1 LQAIVLLVG
10 LSAIVLPIAWLV
22 SEVGNRRSLR
32 IGLGIG
38 SIVAIVTVFVS
49 VNGVLTQL
57 DYNSSY
63 GAATKDLVDTTIVEI
78 EKGNVDRVMDV
89 LRRLNLQYQPTYENR
104 ARYVELVSEAV
115 AKMKGESVEPSKEK

>member
-1 LQAIVLLVG
+1 
-10 LSAIVLPIAWLV
+10 VLPIAWLV

-57 DYNSSY
+57 DFNSWY

-115 AKMKGESVEPSKEK
+115 AKMKGESDTDAKTK